1 MFTKKKT
8 RKGEEEEETAIRKP
22 INTEEMDEKEDEK
35 EDEEEEKKDDKE
47 TPITG
52 ACIYAGTFIFD

>member
-8 RKGEEEEETAIRKP
+8 RKGEEEEETPIRKP
-22 INTEEMDEKEDEK
+22 INT
-35 EDEEEEKKDDKE
+35 EEKKDDKE